1 MVCECFFLNQS
12 KRIIISMS
20 EKHWLLDASPSLSQR
35 TLVASKP
42 TLILGTDTGIFVL
55 KLQVTPC
62 QRRRAE
68 SGAKQPRIYLLF

>member
-1 MVCECFFLNQS
+1 MVCEGFFLNQS
-12 KRIIISMS
+12 KRVIINMS
-20 EKHWLLDASPSLSQR
+20 EKHWLLDASPTLSQR
-35 TLVASKP
+35 TLVASKL

-62 QRRRAE
+62 QRHRAE